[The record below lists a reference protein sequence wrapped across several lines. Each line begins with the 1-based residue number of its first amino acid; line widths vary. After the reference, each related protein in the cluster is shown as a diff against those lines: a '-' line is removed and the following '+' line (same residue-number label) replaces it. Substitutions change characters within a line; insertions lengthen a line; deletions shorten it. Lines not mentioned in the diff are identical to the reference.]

1 MPVRLTPH
9 FTRAEFEV
17 GSRGGPVPRR
27 SLAEYA
33 LGCLCASVLE
43 PLRMELDAPL
53 EVSSGYRPRDPG
65 QHGKGEAADLK
76 FSHAPDLRVRAF
88 VQLYRW
94 ACEGHRI
101 DQLIVYTDS
110 AHLHISHTTRR
121 PNRSQVYVAYPKAE
135 GGHRYEDAAPG
146 ALRDAGLGG

>member
-1 MPVRLTPH
+1 MPARLSPH
-9 FTRAEFEV
+9 FTRAEFEI

-27 SLAEYA
+27 SLTEYA

-43 PLRMELDAPL
+43 PLRMELGAPL
-53 EVSSGYRPRDPG
+53 TISSGYRPSDPG

-76 FSHAPDLRVRAF
+76 FSHAPVLRAEAF
-88 VQLYRW
+88 ARLYRW

-121 PNRSQVYVAYPKAE
+121 PNRSMVLVAYPKA
-135 GGHRYEDAAPG
+135 GGGYRYESVVPET
-146 ALRDAGLGG
+146 LRDAGLDG